1 MTTESQRPEPADVL
15 ASGAGAGAGTESTV
29 LDIWSGVLKKDS
41 IDPEDDFF
49 AIGGNSMS
57 ATLATYKLREV
68 FEVELPLMLIF
79 ENPTAAE
86 LAKAIDELVA
96 EKG

>member
-1 MTTESQRPEPADVL
+1 MSTEQ
-15 ASGAGAGAGTESTV
+15 TV
-29 LDIWSGVLKKDS
+29 LRIWSGVLKKDS
-41 IDPEDDFF
+41 IGSDDDFF

-57 ATLATYKLREV
+57 ATLATYKLREE
-68 FEVELPLMLIF
+68 FGVELPLMLIF
-79 ENPTAAE
+79 ENPTPVE

>member
-1 MTTESQRPEPADVL
+1 MTTEPRHP
-15 ASGAGAGAGTESTV
+15 ESTGAETEATV
-29 LDIWSGVLKKDS
+29 LRIWSGVLKKDH

-49 AIGGNSMS
+49 TIGGNSMS
-57 ATLATYKLREV
+57 ATLATYKLREE
-68 FEVELPLMLIF
+68 FDVELPLMLIF
-79 ENPTAAE
+79 ENPTATE

>member
-1 MTTESQRPEPADVL
+1 MTTEPQP
-15 ASGAGAGAGTESTV
+15 GAGTESTV
-29 LDIWSGVLKKDS
+29 LKIWSGVLKKDNIS
-41 IDPEDDFF
+41 ADDDFF

-57 ATLATYKLREV
+57 ATLATYKLREE
-68 FEVELPLMLIF
+68 FGVELPLMLIF

-86 LAKAIDELVA
+86 MAKAIDEMVA